1 MAAASPDGT
10 QLGDATVAKEE
21 PPSPK
26 PDQAMLTLPPPAA
39 PVPSEAPSSMVQD
52 TDHEATAD
60 PEMHCGSCRK
70 TIDADNA
77 IVVCRATAKK
87 RASWRCKSCHAC
99 RSAIQRLQRRHGQLI
114 QDFQAIDDK
123 DRLENFYDNF
133 GHLRGSDL
141 VHQINSLVE
150 ICKVEKTTHAFQG
163 SGEYFDREDME
174 KKYEGKLAQLANI
187 FQNANKYFDPVR
199 QVWLYEDTKYTRTS
213 KDEVEVTKSERVKGR
228 TCLAG
233 GERMA
238 GHGQDDEDE
247 DPQPCGGKQRGRGR
261 KRKQAAEDDDLPKL
275 KGGQIKKLN
284 KKLDTLNAKRLACLD
299 LAEKARALESMV
311 PEYVVQ
317 ATQDAIQTATKE
329 AACIEAA
336 VSACKGHHDQLIEK
350 ADACI
355 DKLQDNEGR
364 IKCQID
370 LANAFKK
377 M

>member
-26 PDQAMLTLPPPAA
+26 PDQAMLALPPPAA
-39 PVPSEAPSSMVQD
+39 PVPSEAPSSVVQD

-114 QDFQAIDDK
+114 QDFQAIEDK

-174 KKYEGKLAQLANI
+174 KKYEGKPAQLANI

-238 GHGQDDEDE
+238 GNGQDDEDE

-261 KRKQAAEDDDLPKL
+261 KRKQAAEDDDLPKTER
-275 KGGQIKKLN
+275 GSDQEAEQEARYPQRQ
-284 KKLDTLNAKRLACLD
+284 TLGVFGLGREGSCLGVHGAGVRCPGHAGCYPDGHERGRLHRSCRECLQ
-299 LAEKARALESMV
+299 RA
-311 PEYVVQ
+311 P
-317 ATQDAIQTATKE
+317 
-329 AACIEAA
+329 
-336 VSACKGHHDQLIEK
+336 
-350 ADACI
+350 
-355 DKLQDNEGR
+355 
-364 IKCQID
+364 
-370 LANAFKK
+370 
-377 M
+377 